1 MFTRLAEQT
10 LRNALQRQ
18 AAVALFGPRQIGKTT
33 LARRIA
39 EGLETV
45 FLDLE
50 SPRDLAKLADAENY
64 LAAQQGKLVVLDEVQ
79 RQPNLFQVL
88 RVLIDKNRQQGSR
101 YGQFL
106 VLGSASID
114 LLQQSSESLAGRITY
129 LELDGLNVLEVE
141 NSPFASQL
149 WLRGGFPES
158 LLAAD
163 NRASSTWREDFIRTY
178 LERDVPQLGP
188 RIPANTLRRLWTML
202 AHLQSTTVNV
212 SQLAK
217 NLSLSSPT
225 INRYIDLLA
234 DLLLIR
240 KLPAWHNNSKKR
252 LVKSPKIYLRDSG
265 LMHHLLGI
273 NDEDALLSHP
283 VLGASWEGFAIENI
297 LSVAS
302 SLCNAYFYRS
312 QAGAEIDLL
321 LELPD
326 KKIWAIEIKRS
337 SAPVLSRGFYEACE
351 DIQPEKRFVIYNGDE
366 QYPMKENITAI
377 SLKGMME
384 LVITE
389 CN

>member
-1 MFTRLAEQT
+1 M
-10 LRNALQRQ
+10 
-18 AAVALFGPRQIGKTT
+18 
-33 LARRIA
+33 
-39 EGLETV
+39 
-45 FLDLE
+45 
-50 SPRDLAKLADAENY
+50 
-64 LAAQQGKLVVLDEVQ
+64 
-79 RQPNLFQVL
+79 
-88 RVLIDKNRQQGSR
+88 
-101 YGQFL
+101 
-106 VLGSASID
+106 GSASID

-129 LELDGLNVLEVE
+129 VELGGLNLLEVE

-163 NRASSTWREDFIRTY
+163 DRNSSAWREDFIRTY

-188 RIPANTLRRLWTML
+188 RIPAIALRRLWTML
-202 AHLQSTTVNV
+202 AHLQSTTVNA

-217 NLSLSSPT
+217 NLSVSSPT

-240 KLPAWHNNSKKR
+240 KLPAWLSNSKKR

-265 LMHHLLGI
+265 LTHHLLGI

-283 VLGASWEGFAIENI
+283 ILGASWEGFVIENV
-297 LSVAS
+297 LSVAAP
-302 SLCNAYFYRS
+302 LCNAYFYRS
-312 QAGAEIDLL
+312 QVGAEIDLL

-337 SAPVLSRGFYEACE
+337 SAPVLSRGFYQACK
-351 DIQPEKRFVIYNGDE
+351 DIQPEKRFVIYYGEE
-366 QYPMKENITAI
+366 QYPMKENITALG
-377 SLKGMME
+377 LKGMME
-384 LVITE
+384 LVIAE

>member
-1 MFTRLAEQT
+1 MFTRLAEQK

-18 AAVALFGPRQIGKTT
+18 ATIALLGPRQIGKTT
-33 LARRIA
+33 LARQLA
-39 EGLETV
+39 GELDAV

-50 SPRDLAKLADAENY
+50 SPRDLAKLADAETY

-79 RQPNLFQVL
+79 RQPNLFQIL

-129 LELDGLNVLEVE
+129 IELGGLNLLEVE
-141 NSPFASQL
+141 HSPYASQL
-149 WLRGGFPES
+149 WSRGGFPES

-163 NRASSTWREDFIRTY
+163 NLASSAWREDFIRTY
-178 LERDVPQLGP
+178 LERDIPQLGP

-202 AHLQSTTVNV
+202 AHLQSTTINI
-212 SQLAK
+212 SQLAS

-225 INRYIDLLA
+225 INRYVDLLA

-240 KLPAWHNNSKKR
+240 KLPAWHSNSKKR
-252 LVKSPKIYLRDSG
+252 LVKSPKVYLRDSG

-283 VLGASWEGFAIENI
+283 VLGASWEGFVIENV
-297 LSVAS
+297 LSIAS

-337 SAPVLSRGFYEACE
+337 SAPVLSRGFYQACE
-351 DIQPEKRFVIYNGDE
+351 DIQPEKRFVIYNGEE

-377 SLKGMME
+377 GLKGIME
-384 LVITE
+384 LVIAE

>member
-1 MFTRLAEQT
+1 MFTRLTEQT

-18 AAVALFGPRQIGKTT
+18 AAVALLGPRQIGKTT
-33 LARRIA
+33 LARRLA
-39 EGLETV
+39 KELDSV

-50 SPRDLAKLADAENY
+50 SPRDLAKLSDAENY

-101 YGQFL
+101 YSQFL

-129 LELDGLNVLEVE
+129 VELGGLNVLEVE
-141 NSPFASQL
+141 NSPFTSQL

-158 LLAAD
+158 VLAAD
-163 NRASSTWREDFIRTY
+163 DRNSSAWREDFIRTY

-202 AHLQSTTVNV
+202 AHLQSSTMNV

-234 DLLLIR
+234 DLFLIR
-240 KLPAWHNNSKKR
+240 KLPAWHSNSKKR
-252 LVKSPKIYLRDSG
+252 LVKSPKIYIRDSG
-265 LMHHLLGI
+265 LLHHLLGI

-283 VLGASWEGFAIENI
+283 VLGASWEGFVIENI

-302 SLCNAYFYRS
+302 TFCNAYFYRS
-312 QAGAEIDLL
+312 QSGAEIDLL

-337 SAPVLSRGFYEACE
+337 SAPVLSRGFYQACE
-351 DIQPEKRFVIYNGDE
+351 DIQPEKRFVIYNGAE

-377 SLKGMME
+377 GLKGMME
-384 LVITE
+384 LVIAE
-389 CN
+389 CK